1 MDQIKRKKNETQ
13 INQFLLIQMF
23 KKIAQLEIEP
33 LMYNINE
40 RLESCKKKIE
50 EIKIKLKN

>member
-1 MDQIKRKKNETQ
+1 
-13 INQFLLIQMF
+13 MF